1 MKVQVIGR
9 VCPDV
14 DKVLEMT
21 KSTLEELGLKCDVE
35 RITETD
41 DIIHKFGMVHIPALA
56 IDGKVIFAGH
66 VPTDEKLRKTLSH
79 IKA

>member
-9 VCPDV
+9 ICPDV

-21 KSTLEELGLKCDVE
+21 KTTLADLGLKFDIE
-35 RITETD
+35 RVTETE

-56 IDGKVIFAGH
+56 VDGKVIFAGH
-66 VPTDEKLRKTLSH
+66 VPTVEKLRKTLSH
-79 IKA
+79 FKA